1 MFRKAQK
8 EESRQMVMLYMNTR
22 CKRMLQILLSRSDYI
37 TVNQLAQELGV
48 SRRTAYYDVC
58 KVNLWL
64 EQARLPTIEGV
75 RERGLFLSHS
85 QREYIRT
92 LLKGENAQQVYI
104 FSPEERVKLI
114 ICCIIYESHP
124 VHIEHLIDCCEVSRN
139 TIFNDLK
146 EVERTLGQYEL
157 SLTYQAKS
165 GYLIV
170 GDEVRVRA
178 LFVLYFN
185 EMETLFKQGT
195 VKFFQQE
202 QIQDYLERLES
213 IQSELGVD
221 YVEGVLLS
229 IAALVPLMYQH
240 KRLIQFSG
248 LKEAEIMRTKEY
260 ALAQRYFSDLR
271 AEEQIYLSLHLLGS
285 RVNLVPEEFF
295 ESASKQYVYD
305 LLKALITAFE
315 KVACI
320 SFDNR
325 EELERALFM
334 HLNTSLYRY
343 QYGIQIG
350 NVLGDDVMHEY
361 PNLFALTRIAAKSLE
376 ESGGFPIPDSE
387 IAYLVLHFGSF
398 LKIGR
403 GEHEH
408 LRVLI
413 VCVNGVSTGNM
424 LKREVQRLLPF
435 AEIVGVVAAMDMH
448 NVQNVCDIVIS
459 TVQINCIV
467 PVITVHP
474 IMTEFDRRAILNH
487 ELVVPKNIE
496 MQRDRI
502 FAVVKKYVNPVE
514 YDNLLQD
521 LNAFVQGK
529 NGEPKED
536 EIDNAS
542 LLRILD
548 ESRVQVFD
556 RAPSWQECLR
566 MTGKCLLDHHSVEP
580 KYINTII
587 NQLQYY
593 GPYMFLTEDVI
604 LAHAKPEDGVI
615 CLDVALAVFREPAV
629 FSVSRKAKLVIL
641 LAAEDQEKH
650 LGILQ
655 EILLLVSDPSSIERL
670 HDCAGSAEALSYIRA
685 LLCKRAAEENL
696 L

>member
-1 MFRKAQK
+1 
-8 EESRQMVMLYMNTR
+8 
-22 CKRMLQILLSRSDYI
+22 MLQILINRSDYI
-37 TVNQLAQELGV
+37 TVNQLAKELGV

-58 KVNLWL
+58 KVNLWM

-92 LLKGENAQQVYI
+92 LLKGENEQQVYI
-104 FSPEERVKLI
+104 FAPEERVKLI
-114 ICCIIYESHP
+114 ICCVIYESHP

-139 TIFNDLK
+139 TIFHDLK
-146 EVERTLGQYEL
+146 EVERTLGQYDL
-157 SLTYQAKS
+157 TLTYQARN
-165 GYLIV
+165 GYSIV

-178 LFVLYFN
+178 LFILYFN
-185 EMETLFKQGT
+185 EMEALFKQGT
-195 VKFFQQE
+195 VKFFRQE
-202 QIQDYLERLES
+202 QIQGYLERLES
-213 IQSELGVD
+213 IQTDLGVD

-229 IAALVPLMYQH
+229 LAALVPLMYQH
-240 KRLIQFSG
+240 KRPIQFSG
-248 LKEAEIMRTKEY
+248 LKEAEIMRTREY
-260 ALAQRYFSDLR
+260 ALAQQYFPELR
-271 AEEQIYLSLHLLGS
+271 AEEQLYLSLHLLGS

-305 LLKALITAFE
+305 LTKALITAFE

-325 EELERALFM
+325 EELERALFV

-361 PNLFALTRIAAKSLE
+361 PNLFALTRIAAKGLE
-376 ESGGFPIPDSE
+376 ESIGFPIPDSE

-403 GEHEH
+403 GEHDH

-435 AEIVGVVAAMDMH
+435 AEIVGVVAAVDMH
-448 NVQNVCDIVIS
+448 NVQNICDIVIS

-474 IMTEFDRRAILNH
+474 IITEFDRRAILNH
-487 ELVVPKNIE
+487 ELVVPKNVE

-502 FAVVKKYVNPVE
+502 FAVVKKYVDPAE
-514 YDNLLQD
+514 HENLLQD
-521 LNAFVQGK
+521 LTVFVQGK
-529 NGEPKED
+529 NDNPASE
-536 EIDNAS
+536 EINSAD

-548 ESRVQVFD
+548 ESRIQVFD
-556 RAPSWQECLR
+556 HAPSWQESLR
-566 MTGKCLLDHHSVEP
+566 MTGKCLLDHHSIEP

-615 CLDVALAVFREPAV
+615 CLDVALTVFRKPVV
-629 FSVSRKAKLVIL
+629 FSDSRKAKLVIL

-655 EILLLVSDPSSIERL
+655 ELLLLVSDPASVERL
-670 HDCAGSAEALSYIRA
+670 HACTDSAEVLSHITT
-685 LLCKRAAEENL
+685 LLSQHVAEDTVL
-696 L
+696 